1 MKGLLKAWMGGE
13 EMKGK
18 LGWKEGD
25 IQLNYMYRH
34 YYNVYIDNKMLEG
47 GRS

>member
-1 MKGLLKAWMGGE
+1 MKGLLKAEMGDE
-13 EMKGK
+13 KMKGT

-34 YYNVYIDNKMLEG
+34 YYYM
-47 GRS
+47 